1 MSIYALYRQGRSS
14 YHFLHCQVK
23 GHQVS
28 LEDQNV
34 EFLWGALLHM
44 YKTMLHWHLIL
55 QTAQNLLWFWQV
67 EKDSHWVWPRTSS
80 ASAQHLTRSLRFPV
94 VFVVVKNL
102 TKRSRYKLLHTHET
116 VTPAAFCPRN
126 HIYLIN
132 KTDLKWY
139 YDQIVTPWF
148 FLVYHKEFHEERIKT
163 PLTPFANIC
172 ISSGDIFLVPTQL
185 ISTC

>member
-23 GHQVS
+23 RHQVS

-44 YKTMLHWHLIL
+44 NKTMLHWHLIL

-102 TKRSRYKLLHTHET
+102 TKRSRYKLLHIHET

-126 HIYLIN
+126 HIN
-132 KTDLKWY
+132 KQD
-139 YDQIVTPWF
+139 WF
-148 FLVYHKEFHEERIKT
+148 KVVLWSNFY
-163 PLTPFANIC
+163 PL
-172 ISSGDIFLVPTQL
+172 IFLSVPQRIPWGKNKNTVNTICKYL
-185 ISTC
+185 H